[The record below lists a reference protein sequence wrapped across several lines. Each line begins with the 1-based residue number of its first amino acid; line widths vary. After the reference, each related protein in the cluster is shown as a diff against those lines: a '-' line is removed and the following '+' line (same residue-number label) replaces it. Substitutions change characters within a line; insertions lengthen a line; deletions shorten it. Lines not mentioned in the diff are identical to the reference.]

1 MDKTLI
7 VFKRF
12 MLQHFV
18 SCSIKMT
25 PPMAFLFC
33 ATIWVICSERE
44 LRRAFV
50 FRLMLRILHH
60 EQAEGPPEEE
70 KIDFRHLLIKV
81 LKNCVRLFCA
91 ASKCDFA

>member
-33 ATIWVICSERE
+33 VTIWVICSERE

-60 EQAEGPPEEE
+60 EQARAHQ
-70 KIDFRHLLIKV
+70 KKKRLASDTYLLK
-81 LKNCVRLFCA
+81 
-91 ASKCDFA
+91 S